1 MKQKRA
7 YQYCCYP
14 TPSQRHTLARTFG
27 CARFVYN
34 WGLRLRT
41 DAYRQRGE
49 HLFYRDTSA
58 ALTTLKQQEATAWL
72 NEVSCVPPQ
81 QALRHLDKAFRNF
94 FDGRAKYPSF
104 KKKHGRQAA
113 EYTTS
118 AFTWDGKQV
127 TLAKMAE
134 PLLICWSRPLPEGA
148 RPTTITVT
156 KDTAGRY
163 FVSFLVAEEIQPLP
177 VSSQTVGID
186 LGLQDVVTLSTGE
199 KTGNEHFFR
208 HEEKRLAT
216 LQRRHAK
223 KHKRSKNRE
232 KARRKVARLHAR
244 IADRRRDFLHQLTT
258 RLIRE
263 NQVVCV
269 ESLAVKNLLQ
279 NHHLAKSIADVGW
292 GELVRQLQYKA
303 AWYGRSVV
311 AIDRFFPSSKRC
323 HDCGHLLDDLELDV
337 RQWTCPGCGTLH
349 DRDKNA
355 ALNIKAEGL
364 SVLACGGAV
373 RPNLNGNQGRHAP
386 MKQEAPCR
394 EAGNPITAR

>member
-7 YQYCCYP
+7 YQYRCYP
-14 TPSQRHTLARTFG
+14 TASQRRTLARAFG

-34 WGLRLRT
+34 WALRLRI
-41 DAYRQRGE
+41 DAYRERGE

-58 ALTTLKQQEATAWL
+58 ALTTLKQQEATSWL

-94 FDGRAKYPSF
+94 FEGRAKYPTF

-113 EYTTS
+113 EFTAS
-118 AFTWDGKQV
+118 AFTWDGKHL
-127 TLAKMAE
+127 TLAKMTE
-134 PLLICWSRPLPEGA
+134 PLLIQWSRPLPEGA

-156 KDTAGRY
+156 KDPAGRY
-163 FVSFLVAEEIQPLP
+163 LVSFLVAEDIQPLP
-177 VSSQTVGID
+177 VRSERVGID
-186 LGLQDVVTLSTGE
+186 LGLHDVVTLSTGE
-199 KTGNEHFFR
+199 KAGNEHFFTQQ
-208 HEEKRLAT
+208 EKRLAR

-223 KHKRSKNRE
+223 KRKGSKNRE

-244 IADRRRDFLHQLTT
+244 IADRRRDFQRKLTT

-269 ESLAVKNLLQ
+269 ESLAIKNLLQ

-292 GELVRQLQYKA
+292 GELLRQLEYKA
-303 AWYGRSVV
+303 RWYGRTLVT
-311 AIDRFFPSSKRC
+311 IDRFFPSSKRC
-323 HDCGHLLDDLELDV
+323 SVCGYLLDELELDV
-337 RQWTCPGCGTLH
+337 RQWICPNCGTVH
-349 DRDKNA
+349 DRDTNA
-355 ALNIKAEGL
+355 AQNIQAEGL

-373 RPNLNGNQGRHAP
+373 SPNLNGNQGRHAP
-386 MKQEAPCR
+386 VKQEGPCR
-394 EAGNPITAR
+394 EAGNPITFR